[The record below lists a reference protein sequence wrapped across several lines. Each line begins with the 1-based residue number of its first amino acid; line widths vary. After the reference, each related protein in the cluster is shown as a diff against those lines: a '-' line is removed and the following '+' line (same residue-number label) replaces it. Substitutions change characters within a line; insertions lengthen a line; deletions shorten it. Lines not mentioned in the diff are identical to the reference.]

1 MDLHLKD
8 KTAIITGGASGLGR
22 ETAHY
27 LAGEGMR
34 VVLADRDKGNLDKV
48 LAELGAEGAEAVG
61 FELDVRDYAAC
72 EKLVQF
78 AESTFGPVDVLVA
91 AAGIVGGAK
100 FFLDSAPAEWDPV
113 FDVNIRGVVNVV
125 RAVAPGMAKRKSGS
139 IINIASEAGKV
150 GDKRMVVYSAS
161 KGAVIG
167 FTKALSV
174 ELGRY
179 NVRVNA
185 VCPGVT
191 HTPMTADYTPEQ
203 VAKSIPYYPLGRL
216 GQPADIAS
224 MITFLAS
231 DQTSWVTGQAYSVSG
246 GFGRS

>member
-1 MDLHLKD
+1 MELGLKG

-27 LAGEGMR
+27 MTREGVR
-34 VVLADRDKGNLDKV
+34 VVIADQNAANIETV
-48 LAELGAEGAEAVG
+48 LGELRKAGGEAEGIQT
-61 FELDVRDYAAC
+61 DVRDFAQC
-72 EKLVQF
+72 ERMADF
-78 AESTFGPVDVLVA
+78 AKKKFGGIDVLLAGAGVA
-91 AAGIVGGAK
+91 RDRL
-100 FFLDSAPAEWDPV
+100 FLETSPSDWDLML
-113 FDVNIRGVVNVV
+113 DVNIRGVLNSN
-125 RAVAPGMAKRKSGS
+125 RAVLPAMIERKSGS

-150 GDKRMVVYSAS
+150 GEKRMVVYSAT

-174 ELGRY
+174 EAGRFG
-179 NVRVNA
+179 VRVNA

-191 HTPMTADYTPEQ
+191 MTPMTAGFTPETIE
-203 VAKSIPYYPLGRL
+203 KSVKFYPLGRL
-216 GQPADIAS
+216 GQPRDIAS

-231 DQTSWVTGQAYSVSG
+231 PETSWVTGQAISVSG